1 VTVNQVD
8 EARASVD
15 LNHYSYRVVWSPE
28 DAEYV
33 ATALEWGPGLSW
45 LDEDPTTALAG
56 LRDLI
61 RESIEDLQADSK
73 PVPSPLADRDYSGRL
88 LLRMPKPLH
97 RDLAIHA
104 AEENVSLNSLA
115 VRLLAEKEA
124 QHDRPRLDK
133 TPA

>member
-1 VTVNQVD
+1 MSQTK
-8 EARASVD
+8 EAPSGVD
-15 LNHYSYRVVWSPE
+15 LSHYSYRVVWSP
-28 DAEYV
+28 DDGEYV
-33 ATALEWGPGLSW
+33 ATALEWGPALSW
-45 LDEDPTTALAG
+45 LDADPTAALAG

-61 RESIEDLQADSK
+61 RESIEDLTADGK
-73 PVPSPLADRDYSGRL
+73 PVPAPLADRDYSGRF

-124 QHDRPRLDK
+124 QHDRPRHDA
-133 TPA
+133 PRS

>member
-1 VTVNQVD
+1 MTVNQTQD
-8 EARASVD
+8 ARPRAD

-28 DAEYV
+28 DGEYV

-45 LDEDPTTALAG
+45 LDEDPTAALAG

-61 RESIEDLQADSK
+61 RESIEDLLADGK
-73 PVPSPLADRDYSGRL
+73 PVPAPLADRDYSGRL

-97 RDLAIHA
+97 RDLALHA

-124 QHDRPRLDK
+124 LRDDRQQGAA
-133 TPA
+133 TS

>member
-1 VTVNQVD
+1 MSQTQ
-8 EARASVD
+8 EAHPGLD

-28 DAEYV
+28 DGEYV
-33 ATALEWGPGLSW
+33 ATALEWGPALSW
-45 LDEDPTTALAG
+45 LDEDPTAALSG

-61 RESIEDLQADSK
+61 QDSIEDLTADGK
-73 PVPSPLADRDYSGRL
+73 PVPAPLADRDYSGRL

-97 RDLAIHA
+97 RDLALHA

-124 QHDRPRLDK
+124 RHDRLRQDAS
-133 TPA
+133 TS

>member
-1 VTVNQVD
+1 MSQTQ
-8 EARASVD
+8 EADPGVD

-28 DAEYV
+28 DGEYI
-33 ATALEWGPGLSW
+33 ATALEWGPALSW
-45 LDEDPTTALAG
+45 LDEDPTAALSG

-61 RESIEDLQADSK
+61 QDSIEDLTADGK
-73 PVPSPLADRDYSGRL
+73 PVPAPLADRDYSGRL

-97 RDLAIHA
+97 RDLALHA

-124 QHDRPRLDK
+124 RHDRLHQDA
-133 TPA
+133 TS

>member
-1 VTVNQVD
+1 MTQVD
-8 EARASVD
+8 EARPSLD

-28 DAEYV
+28 DGEYV

-45 LDEDPTTALAG
+45 LDEDPTAALAG
-56 LRDLI
+56 LRDVI
-61 RESIEDLQADSK
+61 RESIEDLLADGK

-115 VRLLAEKEA
+115 VRLLAEREA
-124 QHDRPRLDK
+124 QHDRP
-133 TPA
+133 TSGQAPA

>member
-1 VTVNQVD
+1 MTVNQTQD
-8 EARASVD
+8 ARPSVD

-33 ATALEWGPGLSW
+33 ATALEWGPSLSW
-45 LDEDPTTALAG
+45 LDEDPTAALVG

-61 RESIEDLQADSK
+61 RESIEDLLADGK
-73 PVPSPLADRDYSGRL
+73 PVPAPLADREYSGRL

-97 RDLAIHA
+97 RDLALHA

-124 QHDRPRLDK
+124 LHDRPHQGAA
-133 TPA
+133 TS

>member
-1 VTVNQVD
+1 MTVNQTQD
-8 EARASVD
+8 ARPSVD

-28 DAEYV
+28 DGEYV
-33 ATALEWGPGLSW
+33 ANALEWGPSLSG
-45 LDEDPTTALAG
+45 LDEDPTAALAG

-61 RESIEDLQADSK
+61 RESIEDLLADGK
-73 PVPSPLADRDYSGRL
+73 PVPAPLADRDYSGRL

-97 RDLAIHA
+97 RDLALHA

-124 QHDRPRLDK
+124 RRERPHQDA
-133 TPA
+133 TAS

>member
-1 VTVNQVD
+1 VTVNQTRD
-8 EARASVD
+8 ARPSVD

-28 DAEYV
+28 DGEYV
-33 ATALEWGPGLSW
+33 ATALEWGPALSW
-45 LDEDPTTALAG
+45 LDEDPTAALAG

-61 RESIEDLQADSK
+61 RESIEDLLEDGK
-73 PVPSPLADRDYSGRL
+73 PVPAPLADRDYSGRL

-97 RDLAIHA
+97 RDLALHA

-124 QHDRPRLDK
+124 RRDRPHQDA
-133 TPA
+133 TAS

>member
-1 VTVNQVD
+1 VTVNQTQD
-8 EARASVD
+8 AHPRVD
-15 LNHYSYRVVWSPE
+15 LNHYSYRVVWSPD

-45 LDEDPTTALAG
+45 LDEDPTAALAG

-61 RESIEDLQADSK
+61 RESIEDLLADGK
-73 PVPSPLADRDYSGRL
+73 PVPAPLADRDYSGRL

-97 RDLAIHA
+97 RDLALHA

-124 QHDRPRLDK
+124 QRDDRQQDAA
-133 TPA
+133 TS

>member
-1 VTVNQVD
+1 MSPTR
-8 EARASVD
+8 EARSGVD

-28 DAEYV
+28 DGEYV
-33 ATALEWGPGLSW
+33 ATALEWGPALSW
-45 LDEDPTTALAG
+45 LDEDPTAALAG

-61 RESIEDLQADSK
+61 GESIEDLTADGKS
-73 PVPSPLADRDYSGRL
+73 VPAPLTDRDYSGRL

-104 AEENVSLNSLA
+104 TEENVSLNSLA

-124 QHDRPRLDK
+124 QHDRPRQDEP
-133 TPA
+133 TS